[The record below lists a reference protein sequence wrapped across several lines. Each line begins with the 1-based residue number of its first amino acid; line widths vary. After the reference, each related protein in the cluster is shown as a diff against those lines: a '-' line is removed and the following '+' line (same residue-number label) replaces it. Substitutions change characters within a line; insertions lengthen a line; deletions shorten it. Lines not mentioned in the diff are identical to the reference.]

1 MKIGNGRIFSAG
13 FTNNDTC
20 SDEVKDRILL
30 SVSYVLFLG
39 KRGVKYQGHISSSR
53 FECTRKR
60 NPQFISLAR
69 GQIAG
74 ESQWVK
80 EIERKRKEQRFLFKA
95 EKRSKVKDR
104 NLLQRSAVS
113 DPPAIPGAAWLP
125 LPRRKLEEEEE
136 EKQKL
141 IE

>member
-1 MKIGNGRIFSAG
+1 M
-13 FTNNDTC
+13 
-20 SDEVKDRILL
+20 
-30 SVSYVLFLG
+30 
-39 KRGVKYQGHISSSR
+39 KYQGHISSSR

-60 NPQFISLAR
+60 NPQFISQLR

-80 EIERKRKEQRFLFKA
+80 EIARRRKEQRFLLRA
-95 EKRSKVKDR
+95 EKRSKENDR

-113 DPPAIPGAAWLP
+113 DPPYIPGAKWLP

-136 EKQKL
+136 EEEEEKQKL

>member
-1 MKIGNGRIFSAG
+1 MVVFFRRNSLLRGKMKKSNFVFLA
-13 FTNNDTC
+13 
-20 SDEVKDRILL
+20 
-30 SVSYVLFLG
+30 VLILG

-53 FECTRKR
+53 FQCTRKG
-60 NPQFISLAR
+60 NPQFISQAR

-80 EIERKRKEQRFLFKA
+80 EIKRKRKEQRLLLKA
-95 EKRSKVKDR
+95 EKQSRAKDR

-113 DPPAIPGAAWLP
+113 DPPYIPGAMWLP
-125 LPRRKLEEEEE
+125 LPRRKSKEEEEEEEE

>member
-1 MKIGNGRIFSAG
+1 M
-13 FTNNDTC
+13 
-20 SDEVKDRILL
+20 
-30 SVSYVLFLG
+30 
-39 KRGVKYQGHISSSR
+39 KYQGHVSSSR

-60 NPQFISLAR
+60 NPQFISQAR
-69 GQIAG
+69 GQIVG

-80 EIERKRKEQRFLFKA
+80 EIERKRKEQRFLLKA
-95 EKRSKVKDR
+95 EKRRKAKDR

-113 DPPAIPGAAWLP
+113 DPPYIPGAMWLP
-125 LPRRKLEEEEE
+125 LPRGKIEEEEVE

>member
-1 MKIGNGRIFSAG
+1 M
-13 FTNNDTC
+13 
-20 SDEVKDRILL
+20 
-30 SVSYVLFLG
+30 
-39 KRGVKYQGHISSSR
+39 KYQGHISLSR

-60 NPQFISLAR
+60 NPQFISQAR
-69 GQIAG
+69 GQISG

-80 EIERKRKEQRFLFKA
+80 EIKRKRKEQRFLLKA
-95 EKRSKVKDR
+95 EKQSRAKDR

-113 DPPAIPGAAWLP
+113 DPPYIPGAMWLP
-125 LPRRKLEEEEE
+125 LPRRKSEEEEEEEKE

>member
-1 MKIGNGRIFSAG
+1 MEFTLTSVNEEFQVRIS
-13 FTNNDTC
+13 C
-20 SDEVKDRILL
+20 
-30 SVSYVLFLG
+30 VLFLG
-39 KRGVKYQGHISSSR
+39 KRGMKYQGHVSSSR

-60 NPQFISLAR
+60 NPQFISQAR

-80 EIERKRKEQRFLFKA
+80 EIERKRKEQRFLLKD
-95 EKRSKVKDR
+95 EKRRKAKDR

-113 DPPAIPGAAWLP
+113 DPPYIPAAMWLA
-125 LPRRKLEEEEE
+125 LPRGKIEDEEEE